1 MQSLDSNNEFRGLLA
16 ALADCEDEA
25 ARQQAEAHIWE
36 RYGTRGVA
44 FVSDMC
50 SFSRTTRAH
59 GICHFLCLIEH
70 ARRIIAPEVLRHG
83 GKLLKF
89 EIDNSFAFFPD
100 VDSAVHCAHDLNA
113 RITETNHK
121 RAAEDR
127 ITIAIGI
134 DHGDLLLIEDRDF
147 FGDPVNTACKLGEDV
162 AAEGEI
168 LVTARAFSLCTRDL
182 PYVMGRK
189 HARISGIDIE
199 YASLAFMHARGRR

>member
-1 MQSLDSNNEFRGLLA
+1 MQSLDNNNEFRGLLA

-25 ARQQAEAHIWE
+25 ARQQAEARIWE

-89 EIDNSFAFFPD
+89 EIDNSFAFFTD
-100 VDSAVHCAHDLNA
+100 VDSAAAL
-113 RITETNHK
+113 
-121 RAAEDR
+121 RA
-127 ITIAIGI
+127 
-134 DHGDLLLIEDRDF
+134 
-147 FGDPVNTACKLGEDV
+147 
-162 AAEGEI
+162 
-168 LVTARAFSLCTRDL
+168 
-182 PYVMGRK
+182 
-189 HARISGIDIE
+189 
-199 YASLAFMHARGRR
+199 

>member
-1 MQSLDSNNEFRGLLA
+1 MSLDSNHEFGGLLA
-16 ALADCEDEA
+16 ALADCEDDA
-25 ARQQAEAHIWE
+25 ARKQAEAHIWE

-59 GICHFLCLIEH
+59 GICHFLGLIEH

-89 EIDNSFAFFPD
+89 EIDNSFAFFSD
-100 VDSAVHCAHDLNA
+100 VDSAVHCARDLNA

-121 RAAEDR
+121 RAPEDR

-147 FGDPVNTACKLGEDV
+147 FGDPVGEIVLAGLQREVVERQHRDGRPACERAAIVSAGEDG
-162 AAEGEI
+162 AAD
-168 LVTARAFSLCTRDL
+168 A
-182 PYVMGRK
+182 
-189 HARISGIDIE
+189 
-199 YASLAFMHARGRR
+199 